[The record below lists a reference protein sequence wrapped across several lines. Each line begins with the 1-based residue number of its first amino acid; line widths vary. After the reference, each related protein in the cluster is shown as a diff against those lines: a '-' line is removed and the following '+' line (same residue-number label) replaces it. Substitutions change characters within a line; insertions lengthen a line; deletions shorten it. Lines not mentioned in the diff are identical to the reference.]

1 MKENGWCYDAEEQEN
16 PMLSL
21 EGRGEHCNPGIV
33 ILAVQWSEFINF
45 KELQSIDQEY
55 ATFFICQK
63 VMDRS
68 VWTCPMECGLM
79 NYKELVKNMSYFYH
93 CVRDCDF
100 SFFLK
105 KKIYHW
111 NASRLS
117 KELLAFF
124 CKSIFF
130 FTTISVSIRN
140 MKGQII
146 YKSILR

>member
-1 MKENGWCYDAEEQEN
+1 MVDVM
-16 PMLSL
+16 MLRSKRTL
-21 EGRGEHCNPGIV
+21 CCHWRGGGALQSWDRYTCS
-33 ILAVQWSEFINF
+33 AVQWSEFINF

-100 SFFLK
+100 SFCFK
-105 KKIYHW
+105 KKIYQW
-111 NASRLS
+111 NASWLS

-130 FTTISVSIRN
+130 LCHNFCF
-140 MKGQII
+140 
-146 YKSILR
+146 YKKH